1 MHCLKTCLRISSLM
15 MSKPKTFTLFQCF
28 PVHHS
33 YSVYGH
39 MHVLAECTAFLKQ
52 LSSERKYR
60 AVFHIWRNDKRSCP
74 SLKCICNLYK
84 VGMPVE
90 VWSTLFMKDSCGTV
104 SVFIMVWPAR
114 KKIVLGIHVIDPLL
128 TNPLRSIWLNVGP
141 GCFFL
146 LLLCLFCFLFC
157 FVSCFV
163 SFFFLHF
170 CGTRRDSRF
179 IKTLSKNL
187 SNIQSSRCQSR
198 IKENNWRTITFIR
211 E

>member
-1 MHCLKTCLRISSLM
+1 

-33 YSVYGH
+33 CSVYGH
-39 MHVLAECTAFLKQ
+39 MHVLAECTVFLKQ
-52 LSSERKYR
+52 LCSERKYR

-84 VGMPVE
+84 IGMPVE

-104 SVFIMVWPAR
+104 SVFIMAWPAR
-114 KKIVLGIHVIDPLL
+114 KEFVLGIHVRDPLL

-170 CGTRRDSRF
+170 CGTRRDSRS

-187 SNIQSSRCQSR
+187 SNIQPSRCQSR

>member
-1 MHCLKTCLRISSLM
+1 
-15 MSKPKTFTLFQCF
+15 MSKPKTFALFQCF
-28 PVHHS
+28 LVHHS
-33 YSVYGH
+33 DSVYGH
-39 MHVLAECTAFLKQ
+39 MHVLAECTVFLKQ

-60 AVFHIWRNDKRSCP
+60 AAFHVWRNDKRFCP
-74 SLKCICNLYK
+74 PLKCICNLYK
-84 VGMPVE
+84 IGMHVE
-90 VWSTLFMKDSCGTV
+90 VWSTLFMKDSFATI
-104 SVFIMVWPAR
+104 SVFIMAWPAG
-114 KKIVLGIHVIDPLL
+114 KEFVLGIHVIDPLL

-141 GCFFL
+141 GYFL

-163 SFFFLHF
+163 SFFFFLHF
-170 CGTRRDSRF
+170 CGTRRDSRS

-187 SNIQSSRCQSR
+187 SNIQPSRCQSR

>member
-1 MHCLKTCLRISSLM
+1 
-15 MSKPKTFTLFQCF
+15 MSKPKIFALFQCF

-39 MHVLAECTAFLKQ
+39 MHVLAECTVFLKQ

-84 VGMPVE
+84 IRMPVE

-104 SVFIMVWPAR
+104 SVFIIAWPAR
-114 KKIVLGIHVIDPLL
+114 KEFVLGVHVIDPLL

-141 GCFFL
+141 GCFF
-146 LLLCLFCFLFC
+146 
-157 FVSCFV
+157 
-163 SFFFLHF
+163 FFFF
-170 CGTRRDSRF
+170 VCFDSRS

-187 SNIQSSRCQSR
+187 SNIQPSRCQSR

>member
-1 MHCLKTCLRISSLM
+1 MHCSKTCLRISSLM

-104 SVFIMVWPAR
+104 SVFIMAWPAR
-114 KKIVLGIHVIDPLL
+114 KKFVLGIRVMDPLL

-157 FVSCFV
+157 L
-163 SFFFLHF
+163 FFFFAFLWNEK
-170 CGTRRDSRF
+170 RF
-179 IKTLSKNL
+179 EVHKNAV
-187 SNIQSSRCQSR
+187 
-198 IKENNWRTITFIR
+198 KELVQHPAVSMSVENQRK
-211 E
+211 